1 MAYRRYY
8 VCGTFKNNGSAVYRS
23 NGIKADTIEKA
34 VFDRLRVAV
43 TNPKV
48 LWNVDPNYQWDMNVA
63 IRGAKTMRVSLGH
76 GITAT
81 VYTKVASGTQPAQQS
96 VAWRE
101 DGWSWGIQADD
112 GAGDPVAQAKQ
123 EVEPL
128 SELRLPEASGQ
139 GVFSFGSDAPSQL
152 EFTWMNARYVLY
164 ATGLRAPQM
173 AATMLNLSSY

>member
-63 IRGAKTMRVSLGH
+63 MRGAKTMRVSLGH

-81 VYTKVASGTQPAQQS
+81 VYTKVASGTQPAHLDERALRT
-96 VAWRE
+96 VRHRLE
-101 DGWSWGIQADD
+101 
-112 GAGDPVAQAKQ
+112 GAPD
-123 EVEPL
+123 
-128 SELRLPEASGQ
+128 
-139 GVFSFGSDAPSQL
+139 GSDHAEPVVLLNRSGGPSTPL
-152 EFTWMNARYVLY
+152 NGGTSVEFDIIRKT
-164 ATGLRAPQM
+164 
-173 AATMLNLSSY
+173 